1 MVRHRMDK
9 IKLALKQ
16 SYYYRELDVIKY
28 SCKKPKNGR
37 YMTDHYNNKGCLLYT
52 SPSPRD

>member
-37 YMTDHYNNKGCLLYT
+37 YITDHYNNKGE
-52 SPSPRD
+52 